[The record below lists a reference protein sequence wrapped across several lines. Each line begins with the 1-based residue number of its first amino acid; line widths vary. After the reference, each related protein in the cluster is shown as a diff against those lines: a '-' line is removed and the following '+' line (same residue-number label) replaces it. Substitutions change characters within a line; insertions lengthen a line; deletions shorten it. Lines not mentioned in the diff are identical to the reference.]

1 MRISWQY
8 KPQISSPSTADPPS
22 NPQPLTMSLL
32 PTSNGLVLP
41 ESVPNFQHP
50 LPRPQPDFHA
60 VSQPI
65 PRNAH
70 PDSLL
75 DSGSLDNA
83 DPLTIFASRVPQGP
97 QGPVQNVVPSSHSF
111 LTNYQPSLNFV
122 WPTTLPPLPDGPYW
136 PYQSLPTN
144 QAAQAACTCPL
155 CATDTPIVQPPR
167 FAARASQDLI
177 TAPPVAVRPSS
188 LGMDPLAA
196 ASLPPLVPNAPVRYA
211 DAVNHGA
218 GSFGL
223 GQPTADGGYARA
235 SERARGGPSVWA
247 PRRRREV
254 PFVRVEDRIEWVS
267 RDLLKMTL
275 WFDWSPDVEGR
286 AREQER
292 GPWL

>member
-1 MRISWQY
+1 
-8 KPQISSPSTADPPS
+8 
-22 NPQPLTMSLL
+22 MSLL

-41 ESVPNFQHP
+41 ESVPNFQRP

-75 DSGSLDNA
+75 ASGSLDNA

-97 QGPVQNVVPSSHSF
+97 VQNVVPSSHPF

-144 QAAQAACTCPL
+144 QAAQAAF
-155 CATDTPIVQPPR
+155 QPPR
-167 FAARASQDLI
+167 FAARASQDLL

-211 DAVNHGA
+211 DAINHGA

-223 GQPTADGGYARA
+223 DQPTADGGYARA

-247 PRRRREV
+247 TRRGREV

-275 WFDWSPDVEGR
+275 WFDWSPDVE
-286 AREQER
+286 ARHANR
-292 GPWL
+292 NPGCGLLLTHRRLAAPWGCRVLPLLRICPVDVLVI